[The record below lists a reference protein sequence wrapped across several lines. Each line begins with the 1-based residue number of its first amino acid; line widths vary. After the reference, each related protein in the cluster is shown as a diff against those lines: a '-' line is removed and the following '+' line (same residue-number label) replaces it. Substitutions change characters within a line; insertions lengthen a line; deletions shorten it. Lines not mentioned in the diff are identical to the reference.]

1 MLAKNAGILVQTVH
15 FSGNL
20 NANESKRQD
29 GAAASSLA
37 NDEADAVYPLYPP
50 DEITVFWRYGDGAMP
65 PVEYDDTG
73 TTLDTGAKD
82 DLYVGAAHV
91 CWFGKV

>member
-1 MLAKNAGILVQTVH
+1 MYNGLLGSHFAQAQFNLHFHFFKMFAKNAGILVQTVH

-20 NANESKRQD
+20 LNESKIQD

-50 DEITVFWRYGDGAMP
+50 DEITVF
-65 PVEYDDTG
+65 
-73 TTLDTGAKD
+73 
-82 DLYVGAAHV
+82 
-91 CWFGKV
+91 